1 MDSGKLR
8 SSQDINSDWKRTKI
22 HTPYKSSM
30 TKPKTI
36 NVTTNTHKTLRAY
49 CLAAGLKIQ
58 AVADQAILA
67 WLKKASK

>member
-1 MDSGKLR
+1 MDLSDYKQRSLAAYQLCNNDGIKTVQKL
-8 SSQDINSDWKRTKI
+8 
-22 HTPYKSSM
+22 

-36 NVTTNTHKTLRAY
+36 NVTPTTHKSLRAY

-67 WLKKASK
+67 WLKKAAK

>member
-1 MDSGKLR
+1 
-8 SSQDINSDWKRTKI
+8 
-22 HTPYKSSM
+22 M

-36 NVTTNTHKTLRAY
+36 NVTPTTHKSLRSY

>member
-1 MDSGKLR
+1 
-8 SSQDINSDWKRTKI
+8 
-22 HTPYKSSM
+22 M
-30 TKPKTI
+30 TKPKTV
-36 NVTTNTHKTLRAY
+36 NVTPTTHKNLKAY